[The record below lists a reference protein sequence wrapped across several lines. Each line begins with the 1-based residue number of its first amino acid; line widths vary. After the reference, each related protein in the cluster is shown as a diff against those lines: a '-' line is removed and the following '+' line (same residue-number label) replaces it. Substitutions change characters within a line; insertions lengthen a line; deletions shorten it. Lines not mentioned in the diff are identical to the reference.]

1 MKTGANARPT
11 NRKVKQALERKEQI
25 LELLNRRLEKIT
37 DSDNLTSR
45 EKVKRKD
52 RLIKEYT
59 DMLDPIIDIEME
71 EMNRRI
77 DRKVGKEMSDE
88 GGMFGR
94 PSNSTNRTAG
104 ELANRAELLKGL
116 SFADSPGKG
125 SDEPITYKGGA
136 AAQKRGVNKNKGG
149 LIRTGAKDYRKGG
162 MFY

>member
-1 MKTGANARPT
+1 MPRTEANTRPT
-11 NRKVKQALERKEQI
+11 NRKVKQASERKKQI
-25 LELLNRRLEKIT
+25 KELLNRRLKKIT

-71 EMNRRI
+71 EMDRQI

-94 PSNSTNRTAG
+94 PSNSTNRTA
-104 ELANRAELLKGL
+104 NPN
-116 SFADSPGKG
+116 SADSPGKG
-125 SDEPITYKGGA
+125 SDEPITKTKAARYKHGGA
-136 AAQKRGVNKNKGG
+136 VMNGRGGSFKGV
-149 LIRTGAKDYRKGG
+149 R
-162 MFY
+162 